1 MVVHRHFQSIPEI
14 PGIPGTSNGP
24 RDRAFWSFTATT
36 RKPKAASPTAA
47 AVTNTSAHLGTSRD
61 GLVGCHQVSDSDENY
76 WNWEKIWKNEIGD
89 FGGDKWPSIIIII
102 YIHTYI
108 YTHIN
113 IYICISI
120 YIYYSPIEWEWLR
133 MPHAI
138 IMMIHLNHRLPIT
151 FGQMWELNS
160 NMLSTSSR
168 SSQFKLPLHWDSVP
182 H

>member
-102 YIHTYI
+102 YYTYIYI
-108 YTHIN
+108 YTHK
-113 IYICISI
+113 YICISI
-120 YIYYSPIEWEWLR
+120 YIY
-133 MPHAI
+133 I
-138 IMMIHLNHRLPIT
+138 IPQLNENDWGCPMQSSWWSIWIIDCPLHSDKCGNWIPTCYQHLP
-151 FGQMWELNS
+151 
-160 NMLSTSSR
+160 R